1 MPRQADSRIR
11 DRSQPNTAAERGQ
24 GVQTTVE
31 ARQIDFSSGA
41 MPGRGGDLD
50 GLLNGLSSFNAGL
63 KDYADA
69 KDVID
74 DKSRQDGKHSAARGE
89 DVDKA
94 RGEAFVN
101 GYMTLKGSI
110 EGERDKADILQKYD
124 TTFDKENGDLE
135 GFIKSYAADKMKGVP
150 QGAFTAG
157 HQETFSPALLKLRK
171 DHKEYQTKRVV
182 ADVESNA
189 VELLTGG
196 IGAYVSAGQPVPQ
209 EYRDSIKGYLGA
221 NLGVSEARYQ
231 DLEFAAVKRLGDE
244 GNFGIYDMFK
254 RPQADGAAGLY
265 FDPAWKEKIDQA
277 QLHATNVFLS
287 RQGAAEKAARAARE
301 DAQDVAMLEVFNAED
316 PKEATRMFE
325 QHRAA
330 GLFTRASELV
340 KYEKLLTEKV
350 DGKPSINQ
358 LDTEMGLLPRALEG
372 NLPLKTILGAD
383 ITRGQKMGLIAK
395 NKAAVDEARRL
406 AATNA
411 NAAAAR
417 ENSVFNDPLYRGA
430 KDYLST
436 VLRPRPANDMDFMQV
451 GTPFDRNIQARAE
464 IDYVNAMKTRRPDEA
479 TAVAMEIA
487 DRYQKQ
493 RNNFSPSQRA
503 NVAAGSVPFNNIG
516 EAIAAARAGQITPA
530 ELNSYTDHFGS
541 QGK

>member
-11 DRSQPNTAAERGQ
+11 GRSQPNTAAERGQ
-24 GVQTTVE
+24 AVATTVE
-31 ARQIDFSSGA
+31 ASQIDFHSGA

-50 GLLNGLSSFNAGL
+50 GLLNGLSTFNAGL
-63 KDYADA
+63 KDYADQ

-74 DKSRQDGKHSAARGE
+74 DKSRQGGKHSAARGE
-89 DVDKA
+89 DVDKS

-110 EGERDKADILQKYD
+110 DGERDKADILQQYD
-124 TTFDKENGDLE
+124 TAFDKENGDLE
-135 GFIKSYAADKMKGVP
+135 GFIKDYAAAKMKGIP

-196 IGAYVSAGQPVPQ
+196 IGSYVSAGQPVPQ

-244 GNFGIYDMFK
+244 GNFSIYDMFK
-254 RPQADGAAGLY
+254 RAQADGSAGLY

-277 QLHATNVFLS
+277 QLHATNTYLS
-287 RQGAAEKAARAARE
+287 KQASAEKAQRVARE

-325 QHRAA
+325 QYRTA

-340 KYEKLLTEKV
+340 KYEKMLVEKV
-350 DGKPSINQ
+350 DGKPSLEQ
-358 LDTEMGLLPRALEG
+358 LDTEMSLLPRALEG
-372 NLPLKTILGAD
+372 GLPLKTILGSNL
-383 ITRGQKMGLIAK
+383 TRGQKMGLIGK
-395 NKAAVDEARRL
+395 NKSAVDEARRL
-406 AATNA
+406 SATHAAT
-411 NAAAAR
+411 AATR
-417 ENSVFNDPLYRGA
+417 ENKVFNDPLYRAG
-430 KDYLST
+430 KDYLSS
-436 VLRPRPANDMDFMQV
+436 VLRPRPASPTDFMGV

-464 IDYVNAMKTRRPDEA
+464 IDFVNAMKGRDPAEA
-479 TAVAMEIA
+479 TGVAMDIA

-493 RNNFSPSQRA
+493 RTNFSPSQQA
-503 NVAAGSVPFNNIG
+503 NVAKGDVPFNNIG
-516 EAIAAARAGQITPA
+516 EAINAARAGQITPA
-530 ELNSYTDHFGS
+530 ELDSYTNHFGS